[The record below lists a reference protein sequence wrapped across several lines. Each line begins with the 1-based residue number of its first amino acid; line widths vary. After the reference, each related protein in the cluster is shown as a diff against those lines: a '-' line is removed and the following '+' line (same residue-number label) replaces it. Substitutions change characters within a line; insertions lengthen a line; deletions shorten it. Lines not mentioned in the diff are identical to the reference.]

1 MNKNALLSMMQLY
14 GDTGGKL
21 AKYLN
26 IARTTFSAKLNE
38 TNGAEFTQNEIKLIK
53 NKYNLCAEQI
63 DFIFFSQ
70 VCLIKTHM
78 TGMLDYGSEVRAMDK
93 KVENIKALQA
103 ELDRRTAVEK
113 LAEKMIIE
121 GKFAEAKEL
130 LDTLDDD
137 KNVFY
142 LCNGQKEDCKK
153 RTCYMNGDKSD
164 HTCFWTRDVRYAK
177 NFEKN
182 KDVVA
187 EDVYYEKRDRLKQ

>member
-1 MNKNALLSMMQLY
+1 
-14 GDTGGKL
+14 
-21 AKYLN
+21 
-26 IARTTFSAKLNE
+26 
-38 TNGAEFTQNEIKLIK
+38 
-53 NKYNLCAEQI
+53 
-63 DFIFFSQ
+63 
-70 VCLIKTHM
+70 M

-187 EDVYYEKRDRLKQ
+187 EDVYYEKRDRLK